1 MKKINLMIAGTLV
14 VYVFFICAV
23 FFLQKQRMIEYSRE
37 YLVEANRIMKGMEEE
52 GCFSMPDLRDMG
64 LIEKV
69 SYLCGDDMQDAEKL
83 KTFFRS
89 VNGYETHIEP
99 LIAEGVLLGI
109 VRFDYPGI
117 RKGKEVSWLVPGML
131 ACSALITLTILV
143 YIRNKIIKPFLTLT
157 DIPYELAK
165 GRLQMEIEESRNRY
179 FGKFVWGISMLRDH
193 LKSSKEKNLKLE
205 KEKKMLLFS
214 ISHDIKTPLNS
225 IKLYAKAIK
234 QGVYETEEERQH
246 AAVQIERLSGEME
259 DFVKEIVKS
268 SGEEI
273 VPIEVENTEFYLKD
287 FISMI
292 KSYYEPK
299 CKLMMTDLT
308 IGTYEN
314 KLISGDRDKAFEVV
328 ENVMENA
335 LKYGDGK
342 TVDITF
348 TKEEDCQLIQIKN
361 TGTPVKTE
369 EIPHLFDSFY
379 RGSNVGTQEGNGLG
393 LYISRVLMRKMNG
406 EIFAQAQVDGMLFVL
421 VFPM

>member
-14 VYVFFICAV
+14 VYVFFICFV
-23 FFLQKQRMIEYSRE
+23 FFLQKQRTIEYSRE
-37 YLVEANRIMKGMEEE
+37 YLVEANRIMRGMEEE
-52 GCFSMPDLRDMG
+52 GCFSMPDLRDAG
-64 LIEKV
+64 QIEKV
-69 SYLCGDDMQDAEKL
+69 SYLSGDDMQDAGKL
-83 KTFFRS
+83 KTFFQP
-89 VNGYETHIEP
+89 VNGYETHIES
-99 LIAEGVLLGI
+99 LIAEGTLLGI
-109 VRFDYPGI
+109 VRFDYPSI
-117 RKGKEVSWLVPGML
+117 RKGKEVSWFVPGML
-131 ACSALITLTILV
+131 ICSALIVLTILV
-143 YIRNKIIKPFLTLT
+143 YIRNKIIKPFMTLT

-234 QGVYETEEERQH
+234 EGVYETEEERQH
-246 AAVQIERLSGEME
+246 AAVQIERLSGEIE

-287 FISMI
+287 FVSMI

-314 KLISGDRDKAFEVV
+314 KLISGDRDKAFEVI

-342 TVDITF
+342 TIDITF

-361 TGTPVKTE
+361 TGTPVKPE

-379 RGSNVGTQEGNGLG
+379 RGSNVGNQEGNGLG
-393 LYISRVLMRKMNG
+393 LYISRELMRKMNG
-406 EIFAQAQVDGMLFVL
+406 EIFAQVQDDWMLFVL